1 MQLYI
6 IRHAQSE
13 NNLLWERT
21 NSSNGRLPDPALTD
35 LGHQQARLVADF
47 LARPTGDTPADVPA
61 PERDNRD
68 GFGLTHL
75 YCSLMERA
83 VLTGTY
89 IAQATGLPL
98 VGLMDIHEWGGI
110 YHIDE
115 ANNKRI
121 GLPGPN
127 RDYFASRFPHL
138 VLPESLNHEGWWN
151 RDPEPGEERPL
162 RARRFWKFLLKQH
175 GPTNDRVAIVSHG
188 GFMQTLLET
197 LLNRSAPDIML
208 GLPANVWF
216 VTNNVAVSR
225 FDFEADHFRIGYLN
239 RVDFLSDELIT

>member
-1 MQLYI
+1 MQLYV

-13 NNLLWERT
+13 NNLLWQRT
-21 NSSNGRLPDPALTD
+21 GSSNGRLPDPSLTD
-35 LGHQQARLVADF
+35 LGHQQAQHVADF
-47 LARPTGDTPADVPA
+47 LAQSHNETPA
-61 PERDNRD
+61 PEKDNRD
-68 GFGLTHL
+68 GFSLTHL

-89 IAQATGLPL
+89 IAQATNLPL

-110 YHIDE
+110 YQIDE
-115 ANNKRI
+115 TSGERI

-127 RDYFASRFPHL
+127 RGDFASRYPHL
-138 VLPESLNHEGWWN
+138 VLPESLNHKGWWN
-151 RDPEPGEERPL
+151 RDPELMEERPL

-175 GPTNDRVAIVSHG
+175 GATDDRVAIVSHG
-188 GFMQTLLET
+188 GFMQTLLTT
-197 LLNRSAPDIML
+197 LLNRDDPDVTL

-239 RVDFLSDELIT
+239 RVDFLPDDLIT